1 LLRQRIDPHCYE
13 GLMEGHQMTNVVPGF
28 PETIDIAKA
37 QAKRLVKALEPHCNL
52 THSQALE
59 VVAKTHGERAWGAMS
74 SRFQDHAASP
84 PAYDLG
90 LPHHPTGKRP
100 PERAVRGWK
109 PEELESL
116 VSLLRTHPKV
126 TTTAKYRSMLD
137 RIVAE
142 GCVVVGSV
150 DGLLDAVSK
159 DLGDFAFGMHGERMV
174 ELFDINAESYL
185 YRPGANDE
193 STTGFKGISVAGAAA
208 LMIKLERLGL
218 DTHPEHLVSVV
229 NKAAAGR
236 GMLTKHELECL
247 WYRSEKEGSGPQ
259 RLTVAP
265 FNGYDD
271 EPHDVFTTATGHTCS
286 VYRGK
291 AGSIEMVLVAPPKAG

>member
-1 LLRQRIDPHCYE
+1 
-13 GLMEGHQMTNVVPGF
+13 M
-28 PETIDIAKA
+28 
-37 QAKRLVKALEPHCNL
+37 
-52 THSQALE
+52 
-59 VVAKTHGERAWGAMS
+59 
-74 SRFQDHAASP
+74 
-84 PAYDLG
+84 
-90 LPHHPTGKRP
+90 
-100 PERAVRGWK
+100 
-109 PEELESL
+109 
-116 VSLLRTHPKV
+116 LRTHPKV

-137 RIVAE
+137 KIVAE

-159 DLGDFAFGMHGERMV
+159 DFGDFAFGMHGERMV

-185 YRPGANDE
+185 YRPSANDE
-193 STTGFKGISVAGAAA
+193 RTTGFKGISVAGAAA

-247 WYRSEKEGSGPQ
+247 WYRSEKKGAGPQ

-265 FNGYDD
+265 FDGYDD
-271 EPHDVFTTATGHTCS
+271 EPHDVFTTATRHTCS

-291 AGSIEMVLVAPPKAG
+291 AGNIEMVLVAPPRAG

>member
-1 LLRQRIDPHCYE
+1 
-13 GLMEGHQMTNVVPGF
+13 MTNVVPGF

-37 QAKRLVKALEPHCNL
+37 QAKRLVKALEPHCSL
-52 THSQALE
+52 SHSQALE

-74 SRFQDHAASP
+74 SRYQEHRASP
-84 PAYDLG
+84 AAYDLG
-90 LPHHPTGKRP
+90 LPHHPTGDRP
-100 PERAVRGWK
+100 PERGMRGWK

-137 RIVAE
+137 KIVAE

-150 DGLLDAVSK
+150 DGLLDSVSK
-159 DLGDFAFGMHGERMV
+159 QMGDFAFQMHGDRTV
-174 ELFDINAESYL
+174 ELFAIDAESYL
-185 YRPGANDE
+185 YRPAANDE
-193 STTGFKGISVAGAAA
+193 RTMGFKAISVAGAAA

-229 NKAAAGR
+229 NKATAGR
-236 GMLTKHELECL
+236 SMLTKHELECL
-247 WYRSEKEGSGPQ
+247 WYRSEKEGAGPQ

-271 EPHDVFTTATGHTCS
+271 EPHDVFTTATGHSCS
-286 VYRGK
+286 VFRSK
-291 AGSIEMVLVAPPKAG
+291 AGSIEMVLVAPQRAG